1 MIKKTLENVFKNN
14 RVKKNKEDNSHYS
27 KNYKVEKLFLLVVIV
42 NRYQG
47 DYYIHKFIEL
57 GAASSFLLYGKGT
70 APNEF
75 LYMLGVEGSKKD
87 IVLTV
92 AKESLLDNFEKIID
106 ERFSISKSAKG
117 ISFIIEFD
125 SIMGVLPYRFL
136 SDTKINK
143 KKEEK
148 K

>member
-14 RVKKNKEDNSHYS
+14 RVKKNKEDNSHYT
-27 KNYKVEKLFLLVVIV
+27 KNYKVEKLYLLVVIV

-70 APNEF
+70 APSEF